1 MLGSLYYAYMFNER
15 RSVMTVG
22 ELIELLEQHPKGVEV
37 LIDCRNLDNSIVYL
51 QEDYYHDGTPVVHI
65 DT

>member
-1 MLGSLYYAYMFNER
+1 
-15 RSVMTVG
+15 MTVG
-22 ELIELLEQHPKGVEV
+22 ELIELLEQHHKGVEV
-37 LIDCRNLDNSIVYL
+37 LIDCRNLDNSVVYL